1 MDNVFNSLYKF
12 DNADEISIKKKKSL
26 ILNNVSRTKGV
37 DKFCQKIINIINNR
51 HTKKDPDIMLG
62 YIETYCKNRLEL
74 NKEIRVK
81 SHIILKKLKE
91 NNYINDEGVEW
102 IK

>member
-1 MDNVFNSLYKF
+1 MNNVFNTLYKF

-37 DKFCQKIINIINNR
+37 DKFCQKIINIINNG
-51 HTKKDPDIMLG
+51 HTRKDPLIMLN
-62 YIETYCKNRLEL
+62 YIETYCRNRLEL
-74 NKEIRVK
+74 NKEIRIK
-81 SHIILKKLKE
+81 SHTILKNLKE
-91 NNYINDEGVEW
+91 DVYTNDEGVEW